1 MPFASQKIV
10 GSFANPLDFTGDSI
24 LGLYTA
30 ETVQRYRIGTRYETD
45 DGRVFRYT
53 NASATL
59 NTDLLAQTAVAQ
71 DVAYATVAASTAI
84 GATSLTIDVGAAD
97 GPAAGGLI
105 AEDYLVGGYVIIFPH
120 SENSMNR
127 LILGNTAVATGGGE
141 CTLELDGPLNVATV
155 VDVTHAECM
164 ASPYAS
170 VKASTTGDTARGF
183 IGLPVVPATVGQYC
197 WLQTWG
203 PCWIAPQT
211 DVGTGA
217 SNQQVVAR
225 YDGSI
230 QAHDYTDTTYSDKQ
244 QHVGFVLS
252 HATAGTQGAP
262 FIMLQISP

>member
-1 MPFASQKIV
+1 MSYSNLTIRGDIGAPKDY
-10 GSFANPLDFTGDSI
+10 GSTE

-30 ETVQRYRIGTRYETD
+30 ETTQRHGIGRRLVLD
-45 DGRVFRYT
+45 DGRVFRYSK
-53 NASATL
+53 AGGTL
-59 NTDLLAQTAVAQ
+59 NCDLLAQQVTAQ
-71 DVAYATVAASTAI
+71 HMAYATVAKTTVI
-84 GATSLTIDVGAAD
+84 GAIELVADFGAAD
-97 GPAAGGLI
+97 GAAADGVL
-105 AEDYLVGGYVIIFPH
+105 AADELQNGYVIIFPH
-120 SENSMNR
+120 SANSMNR
-127 LILGNTAVATGGGE
+127 RIVSNTAVAAGGGE
-141 CTLELDGPLNVATV
+141 VTLSLDFPLNIATV
-155 VDVTHAECM
+155 VDVTHVEAIC
-164 ASPYAS
+164 SPYYS

-183 IGLPVVPATVGQYC
+183 VGLPMVPATLAQFC
-197 WLQTWG
+197 WIQTWG
-203 PCWIAPQT
+203 PCWVAPQS